1 MRDKHLGYTKEACIE
16 NFEEALLAQQHGA
29 HQIELCSQLHLD
41 GCTPPKDDVIRCLE
55 ELDIHTKVMIR
66 PVAGSFAVTEEV
78 YDQMKSEI
86 IAMKNLGVQEV
97 VFGLTRP
104 DSRLDMNRIT
114 TLRDLAH
121 SMDITIHK
129 AIDTSVDI
137 LEDLEKLMELGGIK
151 SVLTSGGHN
160 TALAGQSVLRSM
172 IEIAADID
180 IIPAGKIT
188 FQNIED
194 IHRSLNAKIYHGRRI
209 VPLGS

>member
-1 MRDKHLGYTKEACIE
+1 M
-16 NFEEALLAQQHGA
+16 
-29 HQIELCSQLHLD
+29 
-41 GCTPPKDDVIRCLE
+41 
-55 ELDIHTKVMIR
+55 
-66 PVAGSFAVTEEV
+66 
-78 YDQMKSEI
+78 
-86 IAMKNLGVQEV
+86 
-97 VFGLTRP
+97 
-104 DSRLDMNRIT
+104 
-114 TLRDLAH
+114 
-121 SMDITIHK
+121 
-129 AIDTSVDI
+129 
-137 LEDLEKLMELGGIK
+137 EDLEKLMELGGIK